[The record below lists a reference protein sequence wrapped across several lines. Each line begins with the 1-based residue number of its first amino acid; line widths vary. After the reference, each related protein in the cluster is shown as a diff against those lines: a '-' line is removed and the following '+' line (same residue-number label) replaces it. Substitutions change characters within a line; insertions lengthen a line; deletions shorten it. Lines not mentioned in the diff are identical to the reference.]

1 MKRLFCFVLSIITI
15 FFTFSVYAANLW
27 YAMNEEKP
35 YIPSNE
41 QQQNISHN
49 EQQPDIPRFDIKSF
63 RVEGNTKLDKA
74 AIDFTLAN
82 FTGEKKDFGTI
93 QEAMEALEAIYHE
106 RGYTTVQVTLPEQEL
121 KNGIIRLVIIE
132 ARITSVKVEGNKF
145 FDEKNIRRS
154 IPSLREGE
162 IPDMDK
168 ISNSLKVANE
178 HPAKKISMQ
187 LKPVE
192 NEREIAADLKVV
204 DEKAWKVSLMGDNT
218 GNDATGVYRAGV
230 LLQYNNLFN
239 LDHLATLQ
247 YITSP
252 KHVDKVTVLGFGYR
266 MPLYAFGDSID
277 LYASYSDIDS
287 GTIYAGTSDIQVSGR
302 GVSFGARY
310 NQNLARIGRYE
321 HKISYGLDYRKY
333 RNNATV
339 SGTLNMDADVTVHP
353 ASLTYAGNFQF
364 NGGQTGFNMSLI
376 HNIPGGTD
384 GQDEYFQRVRA
395 GASTDYTIFRYGANF
410 IYAFP
415 ADIQL
420 RLLFNGQYT
429 NDPLIPGEQFGLGGA
444 SSVRGFQEREVSD
457 DRGNSGTIEL
467 YSPDICK
474 LMNISKAMFRML
486 VFYDVGEVSRVSPLP
501 SEESYTAIASVGPG
515 ARLELGSNFSLATD
529 YGYGINVD
537 GTRAVRHS
545 RWHLMAIFSF

>member
-1 MKRLFCFVLSIITI
+1 MKRLCCFILSIITI
-15 FFTFSVYAANLW
+15 FLTFNVYASNLW
-27 YAMNEEKP
+27 YAA
-35 YIPSNE
+35 NE
-41 QQQNISHN
+41 QAPVIPGNDQQQTISHN

-63 RVEGNTKLDKA
+63 LVEGNTTLDKA
-74 AIDFTLAN
+74 VIDSTLAK

-93 QEAMEALEAIYHE
+93 QEATEALEVMYRK
-106 RGYTTVQVTLPEQEL
+106 RGYTTVRVTVPEQEL
-121 KNGIIRLVIIE
+121 ENGIVRIVIIE
-132 ARITSVKVEGNKF
+132 ARITSVEVEGNKF

-154 IPSLREGE
+154 IPTLREGE
-162 IPDMDK
+162 LPDIDK
-168 ISNSLKVANE
+168 ISTSLKVANE
-178 HPAKKISMQ
+178 HPAKKIRMQ
-187 LKPVE
+187 LEPGE
-192 NEREIAADLKVV
+192 NESDITAYIKVI

-230 LLQYNNLFN
+230 LLQYNNLFD

-266 MPLYAFGDSID
+266 MPLYALGDSID
-277 LYASYSDIDS
+277 LFASYSDIDS

-321 HKISYGLDYRKY
+321 HKLSYGLDYRKY
-333 RNNATV
+333 RNNATF
-339 SGTLNMDADVTVHP
+339 SGILNNDADVTVHP
-353 ASLTYAGNFQF
+353 VSLTYAGNFQF
-364 NGGQTGFNMSLI
+364 TSGQSGFNMSLI
-376 HNIPGGTD
+376 RNIPGGTD
-384 GQDEYFQRVRA
+384 GQDEYFQRVRP
-395 GASTDYTIFRYGANF
+395 GSSTDYLIIRYGANF
-410 IYAFP
+410 SYAFP

-474 LMNISKAMFRML
+474 LMNTSKAMFRML
-486 VFYDVGEVSRVSPLP
+486 VFYDVGEVSKVSPDI
-501 SEESYTAIASVGPG
+501 SDESYTAIASVGMG
-515 ARLELGSNFSLATD
+515 ARLALGTNFSLATD

>member
-15 FFTFSVYAANLW
+15 FFTFNVYAANLW

-35 YIPSNE
+35 Y
-41 QQQNISHN
+41 ISHN

-63 RVEGNTKLDKA
+63 RVEGNTRLDKA

-121 KNGIIRLVIIE
+121 KNGIVRLVIIE

-187 LKPVE
+187 LKPGE

-252 KHVDKVTVLGFGYR
+252 EKVDKVTVLGFGYR
-266 MPLYAFGDSID
+266 MPLYALGDSID
-277 LYASYSDIDS
+277 LFASYSDIDS

-321 HKISYGLDYRKY
+321 HKLSYGLDYRKY
-333 RNNATV
+333 RNNETV

-364 NGGQTGFNMSLI
+364 TSGQTGFNMSLI

-395 GASTDYTIFRYGANF
+395 GASTNYTIFRYGANF

-545 RWHLMAIFSF
+545 RWHLMAIYSF

>member
-1 MKRLFCFVLSIITI
+1 
-15 FFTFSVYAANLW
+15 
-27 YAMNEEKP
+27 
-35 YIPSNE
+35 
-41 QQQNISHN
+41 
-49 EQQPDIPRFDIKSF
+49 
-63 RVEGNTKLDKA
+63 
-74 AIDFTLAN
+74 
-82 FTGEKKDFGTI
+82 
-93 QEAMEALEAIYHE
+93 
-106 RGYTTVQVTLPEQEL
+106 
-121 KNGIIRLVIIE
+121 
-132 ARITSVKVEGNKF
+132 
-145 FDEKNIRRS
+145 
-154 IPSLREGE
+154 
-162 IPDMDK
+162 
-168 ISNSLKVANE
+168 
-178 HPAKKISMQ
+178 
-187 LKPVE
+187 
-192 NEREIAADLKVV
+192 
-204 DEKAWKVSLMGDNT
+204 MGDNT

-252 KHVDKVTVLGFGYR
+252 EKVDKVTVLGFGYR
-266 MPLYAFGDSID
+266 MPLYALGDSID
-277 LYASYSDIDS
+277 LFASYSDIDS
-287 GTIYAGTSDIQVSGR
+287 GTVYAGTSDIQVSGR

-321 HKISYGLDYRKY
+321 HKLSYGLDYRKY
-333 RNNATV
+333 RNNETV

-364 NGGQTGFNMSLI
+364 TSGQTGFNMSLI

-395 GASTDYTIFRYGANF
+395 GASTNYTIFRYGANF

>member
-1 MKRLFCFVLSIITI
+1 MTILMKRLFCFILSIITI
-15 FFTFSVYAANLW
+15 FFTFSVYAA
-27 YAMNEEKP
+27 
-35 YIPSNE
+35 
-41 QQQNISHN
+41 N

-74 AIDFTLAN
+74 AIDSTLAN
-82 FTGEKKDFGTI
+82 FTGEKKDFSTI
-93 QEAMEALEAIYHE
+93 REAMEALEIMYHY

-121 KNGIIRLVIIE
+121 KNGIVRLVIIE

-178 HPAKKISMQ
+178 HPAKKINLQ
-187 LKPVE
+187 LKPGE
-192 NEREIAADLKVV
+192 NEREINAYLKVI

-252 KHVDKVTVLGFGYR
+252 EKVDKVTVLGFGYR

-277 LYASYSDIDS
+277 LFASYSDVNS

-321 HKISYGLDYRKY
+321 HKLSYGFDYRKY
-333 RNNATV
+333 RNNADV
-339 SGTLNMDADVTVHP
+339 SGTLNMDTDVTVHP

-364 NGGQTGFNMSLI
+364 TSGQTGFNMSLI

-384 GQDEYFQRVRA
+384 GQDEYFQRARL
-395 GASTDYTIFRYGANF
+395 GSSTNYTIFRYGANF

-545 RWHLMAIFSF
+545 RWHLMAIYSF

>member
-15 FFTFSVYAANLW
+15 FFTSSVCAANEQQTDIPFSVYAQD
-27 YAMNEEKP
+27 
-35 YIPSNE
+35 E
-41 QQQNISHN
+41 QR
-49 EQQPDIPRFDIKSF
+49 PDIPLFDIKSF

-74 AIDFTLAN
+74 AIDSTLAN

-93 QEAMEALEAIYHE
+93 QEATEALEALYHK
-106 RGYTTVQVTLPEQEL
+106 RGYTTVQVTVPEQEL
-121 KNGIIRLVIIE
+121 ENGIVRFVIIE
-132 ARITSVKVEGNKF
+132 ARITSVKVEGNKY

-154 IPSLREGE
+154 IPALREGE
-162 IPDMDK
+162 LPDIDK
-168 ISNSLKVANE
+168 ISTSLKVANE

-187 LKPVE
+187 LEPGE
-192 NEREIAADLKVV
+192 NEREITADLKVI

-252 KHVDKVTVLGFGYR
+252 EKADKVTILGFGYR

-277 LYASYSDIDS
+277 LYVSYSDVNS

-310 NQNLARIGRYE
+310 NQNLARIGHYE
-321 HKISYGLDYRKY
+321 QKLSYGFDYRKY
-333 RNNATV
+333 RNNADV
-339 SGTLNMDADVTVHP
+339 SGTLNMDTDATVHP
-353 ASLTYAGNFQF
+353 VSLTYTGNFQF
-364 NGGQTGFNMSLI
+364 TGGQTGFNMSLSR
-376 HNIPGGTD
+376 NIPGGTD
-384 GQDEYFQRVRA
+384 GQDEDFHRVRA
-395 GASTDYTIFRYGANF
+395 GAPANYTIFRYGANF

-467 YSPDICK
+467 YSPDICN
-474 LMNISKAMFRML
+474 LLNISKAKFRML
-486 VFYDVGEVSRVSPLP
+486 AFYDVGEVSRVSPLP
-501 SEESYTAIASVGPG
+501 SEESYTLIASVGPG
-515 ARLELGSNFSLATD
+515 ARLELGTNFSLATD

-545 RWHLMAIFSF
+545 RWHLMAIYSF